1 MGTDRILVSM
11 NTWEPERDGR
21 DPWVEGVLGFAWMF
35 IAGLM
40 VCASGAVMMIALGT
54 HLLLRVRPDATRV
67 VDFDPSTV
75 ATVAFVPVAGGVLLG
90 VLYLRRLRRYR
101 SGGA

>member
-1 MGTDRILVSM
+1 
-11 NTWEPERDGR
+11 
-21 DPWVEGVLGFAWMF
+21 MF

-75 ATVAFVPVAGGVLLG
+75 AIGRVHPSRGGWYCSRALPS
-90 VLYLRRLRRYR
+90 RLRRNR
-101 SGGA
+101 LSGA